1 MAYST
6 AELIAREFGIPRTN
20 PVATTTGVTP
30 YPPPQTIGAVPLTNL
45 QVPLPPPVAPPA
57 QPSYALQGAP
67 VAPQAPTWQQ
77 PTTTSSSS
85 GLASQLLGQQ
95 FVPQTGATKTSLAD
109 QFATSGLQFPRE
121 FPTSGPDADAYMKS
135 RLASIPNPA
144 TGLVNA
150 SYSDLA
156 RVQAVQGGRSYEDL
170 HGTPAGTVP
179 SGYLAGG
186 QAPGTGT
193 VGAGQPP
200 PGVSPELLQLLQG
213 QLGGGL
219 PGLPGGPGGQG
230 QPQPMGALE
239 QQLMQRLQGQGT
251 PQVDPN
257 QQAFQIDPQLL
268 QLLRQ
273 QATGQDPNMPSF
285 QDVVSGQ
292 YEPVA
297 AQLDKIFNTSQSA
310 LFEDLIGRGVLQ
322 SGESVSRLTELS
334 DQLGI
339 SKSAAFGQMAMEYA
353 QMRQESI
360 KSAISQWGILE
371 GNRASN
377 AVTINGD
384 NLEAAVSTQNTAMQ
398 TLTNL
403 NTAMAQITS
412 GERIAGAEI
421 GSRERVAGQQIGS
434 NERIAGMDISSRQAI
449 AEMQGET
456 QRYVANIGAQAMLQA
471 NQMDVD
477 QASAEWAGKMALEGV
492 DWDRFNSDPAYRQDI
507 VMKMGIRQDG
517 FFAIAQAVAADNI
530 IGSLEP

>member
-6 AELIAREFGIPRTN
+6 AELIARQFGVPIKPTSLLTN

-30 YPPPQTIGAVPLTNL
+30 YQPPQTTGLVAPRTNL
-45 QVPLPPPVAPPA
+45 QVPSIPPP

-67 VAPQAPTWQQ
+67 VAPQAPSWQQ
-77 PTTTSSSS
+77 PSTTSGTP
-85 GLASQLLGQQ
+85 GLVSQLMGQQ
-95 FVPQTGATKTSLAD
+95 AMQTGATKPGFDD
-109 QFATSGLQFPRE
+109 QFAAAGFQLPQGVVSGTP
-121 FPTSGPDADAYMKS
+121 GGDAYMKS
-135 RLASIPNPA
+135 RLMDASQVMSPEA
-144 TGLVNA
+144 VAAERAQRGL
-150 SYSDLA
+150 
-156 RVQAVQGGRSYEDL
+156 
-170 HGTPAGTVP
+170 
-179 SGYLAGG
+179 SG
-186 QAPGTGT
+186 PGTALAPQSGQP
-193 VGAGQPP
+193 GAGQPP

-219 PGLPGGPGGQG
+219 GGGLPGGGTGQG
-230 QPQPMGALE
+230 QQPMGALE

-297 AQLDKIFNTSQSA
+297 AQMDKIFNTSQSA

-339 SKSAAFGQMAMEYA
+339 SKSAAFGQIAMEYA
-353 QMRQESI
+353 QMRQQGI
-360 KSAISQWGILE
+360 QQAIQQWGILE

-377 AVTINGD
+377 AVTINGQ

-403 NTAMAQITS
+403 NTAMAQIAS

-434 NERIAGMDISSRQAI
+434 NERVAGMDISSRQEI
-449 AEMQGET
+449 AAMQT
-456 QRYVANIGAQAMLQA
+456 QMQQTVANISAQSMLQA
-471 NQMDVD
+471 SNMDFNVAMQGID
-477 QASAEWAGKMALEGV
+477 AKMSLEGV
-492 DWDRFNSDPAYRQDI
+492 DWQRYNSDPAYRQQI
-507 VMKMGIRQDG
+507 VSEMAIRQDA
-517 FFAIAQAVAADNI
+517 FLAIAQTAAANNI
-530 IGSLEP
+530 IGSLEA